1 MTRRALK
8 ASHTYQEVQ
17 QHLDHHP
24 ALRDVRQAGSHRTYT
39 GPHGCV
45 TVPCGHRGD
54 VPKGTLRSIVRM
66 ATLAGLG
73 LICIA
78 IAASLLTWPM

>member
-1 MTRRALK
+1 MTRRTLDR
-8 ASHTYQEVQ
+8 SHTYQEVQ

-24 ALRDVRQAGSHRTYT
+24 ALRDVRQSGSHRTYT

-54 VPKGTLRSIVRM
+54 VPRGTLRSICRM
-66 ATLAGLG
+66 AALAGLG
-73 LICIA
+73 LIFVF
-78 IAASLLTWPM
+78 IAAALVTVI

>member
-1 MTRRALK
+1 MSRRTLDRA
-8 ASHTYQEVQ
+8 HTYQEVQ

-24 ALRDVRQAGSHRTYT
+24 AVVSVRQSGSHRTYT
-39 GPHGCV
+39 GPHGTV

-54 VPKGTLRSIVRM
+54 VPHGTLRSIVRM

-73 LICIA
+73 VLIVAMLVRFVTI
-78 IAASLLTWPM
+78 